1 MADQQ
6 EDQPKLTKLFKNQD
20 PYESVAEASF
30 TNMMISR
37 VFLGAE
43 IYFSLS
49 INWVN

>member
-6 EDQPKLTKLFKNQD
+6 EIEPKLTKLFKNQD

-43 IYFSLS
+43 IYYSLS
-49 INWVN
+49 MIWAN